1 MMLLSALII
10 AAVGLLLALWF
21 VFGMG
26 YRGKKLVYC
35 ILVILF
41 TGLCLWG
48 LINIDEIEILL
59 RDSVGVWGTSGIFLL
74 IALAVWLAMKF
85 LF

>member
-1 MMLLSALII
+1 MLLSALII

-21 VFGMG
+21 AFGMG
-26 YRGKKLVYC
+26 YRGKKLVYG

-41 TGLCLWG
+41 TGLCIWG